1 MEILTSKSEQSCD
14 YEANHVAVL
23 FLEEKHGRQKRTEE
37 TDG

>member
-23 FLEEKHGRQKRTEE
+23 FLEEKTWEIKEN
-37 TDG
+37 